1 MILIDREIEVAVQI
15 DPGYN
20 SYNEARKLREELSRK
35 QSDLRGK
42 LEKSDTTD
50 KARSTLSEYLEY
62 KNYLQLVHLKIPHPE
77 YSRIMLCLCLCR
89 ILKTDIEFYRFNSQI
104 SEDQIFSLLLEMKIK
119 KTNDIELQHPFWS
132 LKLTADRSKSGDNL
146 IIATDQGYVLV
157 RNRTIATNI
166 LKNSDVDLPDVT
178 DNSLFKVEVT
188 DKLATLKKSGVLSP
202 LN

>member
-1 MILIDREIEVAVQI
+1 MILIDKEIEVAEQI

-20 SYNEARKLREELSRK
+20 SYKEARKLEEDLSRK

-50 KARSTLSEYLEY
+50 KARSTLSEYLGY
-62 KNYLQLVHLKIPHPE
+62 KNYLQLVHHEITPE

-104 SEDQIFSLLLEMKIK
+104 SEDQIFSLLLEMKIIK
-119 KTNDIELQHPFWS
+119 SNEIELQHPFWS

-146 IIATDQGYVLV
+146 IIIIDQL
-157 RNRTIATNI
+157 
-166 LKNSDVDLPDVT
+166 SDV
-178 DNSLFKVEVT
+178 
-188 DKLATLKKSGVLSP
+188 
-202 LN
+202 